1 MSKVKIAIFASG
13 QGSNAL
19 NIIEHFKN
27 HPQIEVGFVLSNRS
41 DANVLI
47 AAEKRGVPTFFVPNG
62 AVEAGAELVEICR
75 HASIDFIV
83 LAGFLRK
90 IPACL
95 IASFPNRIMNIH
107 PALLPKFG
115 GAGMYGKHVHEA
127 VFQAREVETGI
138 TIHFVNEVF
147 DAGRK
152 LAQFH
157 CRVEATDTVNEIQQ
171 KVQLLEHM
179 YFPVVIEKT
188 ILNYTH
194 V

>member
-1 MSKVKIAIFASG
+1 MSKLKIAIFASG

-27 HPQIEVGFVLSNRS
+27 HAQIEVSFVLSNRS
-41 DANVLI
+41 DANVLV
-47 AAEKRGVPTFFVPNG
+47 AAEKLGVQTHFFPNDVFEEG
-62 AVEAGAELVEICR
+62 KQVLEVCQKSA
-75 HASIDFIV
+75 IDFIV

-90 IPACL
+90 IPCDL
-95 IASFPNRIMNIH
+95 IAAFPEKIINIH
-107 PALLPKFG
+107 PSLLPKFG

-127 VFQAREVETGI
+127 VFNAREHETGI

-157 CRVEATDTVNEIQQ
+157 CQIEATDTVSEIQQ

>member
-1 MSKVKIAIFASG
+1 MSKIKIALFASG

-27 HPQIEVGFVLSNRS
+27 HAQIEVGFVLSNRL
-41 DANVLI
+41 DAPVLVS
-47 AAEKRGVPTFFVPNG
+47 AEKLGVPTHFIPND
-62 AVEAGAELVEICR
+62 AVEDGKQLLELCQNS
-75 HASIDFIV
+75 AIDFIV

-90 IPACL
+90 IPSDL
-95 IASFPNRIMNIH
+95 IAAFPEKIINIH

-127 VFQAREVETGI
+127 VFNAREKETGI

-157 CRVEATDTVNEIQQ
+157 CKVEETDTVNEIQR
-171 KVQLLEHM
+171 KVQRLEHA
-179 YFPVVIEKT
+179 YFAVVIEKT

>member
-1 MSKVKIAIFASG
+1 MSKIKIAIFASG

-27 HPQIEVGFVLSNRS
+27 HAQIEVGFVLSNRL
-41 DANVLI
+41 DAQVLVS
-47 AAEKRGVPTFFVPNG
+47 AEKLGVPTHFLPNDV
-62 AVEAGAELVEICR
+62 VEDGKQLLEVCQKSA
-75 HASIDFIV
+75 IDFIV

-90 IPACL
+90 IPSDL
-95 IASFPNRIMNIH
+95 IAAFPEKIINIH

-127 VFQAREVETGI
+127 VFNAREKETGI

-157 CRVEATDTVNEIQQ
+157 CKVEETDKVTEIQR
-171 KVQLLEHM
+171 KVQRLEHA
-179 YFPVVIEKT
+179 YFAVVIEKT